1 MNKKMI
7 MYKKN
12 IYNKIIYCIFF
23 CICIFSC
30 NTTGISSKTSASWT
44 YNKAPKRTLQLGTIQ
59 IDKSA
64 SYSVEHEVAVLLPLL
79 FIEKR
84 LAFPGGGVE
93 ADYII
98 DVHASERDYPV
109 GWETRKSMSMEV
121 YIRRNKPVQGV
132 AAADASAAAV
142 EPDSAEI
149 HPLIAAAKPKDDR
162 FNIITPDAAARI
174 IASGKLGFSSSKNLE
189 YLLRLCIRKSVAQ
202 LKRSKSWKEK

>member
-1 MNKKMI
+1 MNKRMI
-7 MYKKN
+7 IYK
-12 IYNKIIYCIFF
+12 KIIYCMVF
-23 CICIFSC
+23 CIGIFSC
-30 NTTGISSKTSASWT
+30 NTTGISSKTSRSWT

-79 FIEKR
+79 FIEKQ

-93 ADYII
+93 ADYIV

-121 YIRRNKPVQGV
+121 YIRRNKPVE
-132 AAADASAAAV
+132 AAAAAAAAGA
-142 EPDSAEI
+142 PDGTEI
-149 HPLIAAAKPKDDR
+149 HPLIAAAKPDDDA
-162 FNIITPDAAARI
+162 FKIATPDAAARI

-202 LKRSKSWKEK
+202 LKRSKSWKAK